1 MVVLHYCNNAF
12 CNGLD
17 PPSILATVGW
27 KYLRHEK
34 ARWRITKSS
43 IATNTSL
50 LYVTIVVQL

>member
-1 MVVLHYCNNAF
+1 LYCITVTMPFVMVF
-12 CNGLD
+12 D